1 MNEPFEGFWN
11 RLNSFVAN
19 VEVNDAM
26 SEEEKCMI
34 LSVCNDQ
41 TKVKNLAQPDVSGS
55 LPLTY
60 GDKVKCS
67 MSKDYREFWLGT
79 YIAKHPTK
87 NRHVVLLR
95 ARPSLRIEEELETF
109 AYCQRQWQLTL
120 DGLAKFLTD

>member
-1 MNEPFEGFWN
+1 MENQEQKSN
-11 RLNSFVAN
+11 
-19 VEVNDAM
+19 
-26 SEEEKCMI
+26 I
-34 LSVCNDQ
+34 DQ
-41 TKVKNLAQPDVSGS
+41 PVVSGS

-67 MSKDYREFWLGT
+67 MTKDYKDFWLGT

-109 AYCQRQWQLTL
+109 AYCQRQ
-120 DGLAKFLTD
+120 